1 MSNLRKN
8 NILEKKRL
16 TSVAKGIGFL
26 YPYYQAVEMV
36 GMTNLYDFI
45 YIDGEHGVF
54 SRESIALM
62 CIVADSYDLTVYA
75 RVPTLDHSTINMY
88 LDCGVMAILGPHV
101 DTASDA
107 KKLVNAC
114 RYTPV
119 GKRSWGSGRGNYYG
133 DSNLLNSPGSNRTKW
148 MNDINNEIL
157 VIAQLET
164 KTSFNN
170 LDEILNVD
178 GIDAYAWGSND
189 LAQSMGF
196 PGEPDH
202 VEVKDAESRVANKI
216 HSLGKS
222 MLFDFSEMDDLGK
235 IILKGLKDF
244 AKKD

>member
-16 TSVAKGIGFL
+16 TSVAKGISFL

-75 RVPTLDHSTINMY
+75 RVPNLDHSLINMY

-244 AKKD
+244 GKKD